1 MAMAAAPAADAVAG
15 RVAAQQASKTAAKDA
30 AAKAA
35 PAGGG
40 GGKGGGKSAPG
51 GNKGKDP
58 GGGTGKDPGGGK
70 ESGGGGDSSGGKKA
84 QSSGKSKGS
93 RAVSWAWSGSKKL
106 LMAQFVLCVVIL
118 ALGSMTSD
126 PKDGKSAAGRA
137 MVKGSAFALIF
148 FLLAILSAGGKG
160 AAKSATAVGTLITV
174 SYALTSSDVHA
185 VVTWINSF
193 FKGAGKKF
201 PAPQSAQDK
210 AEQKVDETTQT
221 HFPGTSPQQV
231 DETTQTHFPGTSS

>member
-15 RVAAQQASKTAAKDA
+15 RVAAKQASKTAATNA
-30 AAKAA
+30 AAKTA

-40 GGKGGGKSAPG
+40 GGTGGGTGTPG
-51 GNKGKDP
+51 GNKGKGTP
-58 GGGTGKDPGGGK
+58 GGKG
-70 ESGGGGDSSGGKKA
+70 SGGTSGGKKA
-84 QSSGKSKGS
+84 QSSGRGK

-126 PKDGKSAAGRA
+126 PQDGKSAAGRA

-201 PAPQSAQDK
+201 PAPEKSDK
-210 AEQKVDETTQT
+210 E
-221 HFPGTSPQQV
+221 
-231 DETTQTHFPGTSS
+231 SS

>member
-30 AAKAA
+30 AATAA
-35 PAGGG
+35 TSGGG
-40 GGKGGGKSAPG
+40 GGKGGGKGSQ
-51 GNKGKDP
+51 
-58 GGGTGKDPGGGK
+58 GGGK
-70 ESGGGGDSSGGKKA
+70 GQGQGSGQGGGKSGGGKA
-84 QSSGKSKGS
+84 QSSRGK

-106 LMAQFVLCVVIL
+106 LMAEFILCVVVL
-118 ALGSMTSD
+118 ALGSLTSD
-126 PKDGKSAAGRA
+126 PEDGKDQAARA
-137 MVKGSAFALIF
+137 MVKASAFALIF

-174 SYALTSSDVHA
+174 SYTLTSADVHA

-201 PAPQSAQDK
+201 PAPEKSEK
-210 AEQKVDETTQT
+210 E
-221 HFPGTSPQQV
+221 
-231 DETTQTHFPGTSS
+231 SS

>member
-30 AAKAA
+30 AATAA
-35 PAGGG
+35 TSGGG
-40 GGKGGGKSAPG
+40 GGKGGGKGS
-51 GNKGKDP
+51 
-58 GGGTGKDPGGGK
+58 PGGGK
-70 ESGGGGDSSGGKKA
+70 GQGQGSGQGGGKGGGGKA
-84 QSSGKSKGS
+84 QSSRGK

-106 LMAQFVLCVVIL
+106 LMAEFILCVVVL
-118 ALGSMTSD
+118 ALGSLTSD
-126 PKDGKSAAGRA
+126 PEDGKDQAARA
-137 MVKGSAFALIF
+137 MVKASAFALIF

-174 SYALTSSDVHA
+174 SYTLTSADVHA

-201 PAPQSAQDK
+201 PAPEKSEK
-210 AEQKVDETTQT
+210 E
-221 HFPGTSPQQV
+221 
-231 DETTQTHFPGTSS
+231 SS

>member
-15 RVAAQQASKTAAKDA
+15 RMAAKQASKTAATNA
-30 AAKAA
+30 AAKTA

-40 GGKGGGKSAPG
+40 GGTGGGTGPPG
-51 GNKGKDP
+51 GNKGKGTP
-58 GGGTGKDPGGGK
+58 GGKG
-70 ESGGGGDSSGGKKA
+70 SGGTSGGKKA
-84 QSSGKSKGS
+84 QSSGRGK

-126 PKDGKSAAGRA
+126 PQDGKSAAGRA

-201 PAPQSAQDK
+201 PAPEKSDK
-210 AEQKVDETTQT
+210 E
-221 HFPGTSPQQV
+221 
-231 DETTQTHFPGTSS
+231 SS

>member
-15 RVAAQQASKTAAKDA
+15 RVAAKQASKAAAKDA
-30 AAKAA
+30 AAKTA

-40 GGKGGGKSAPG
+40 GGAGGGKG
-51 GNKGKDP
+51 TP
-58 GGGTGKDPGGGK
+58 GGGKGKDPGGGK
-70 ESGGGGDSSGGKKA
+70 ESGGGGGKSGGAKA
-84 QSSGKSKGS
+84 QSSGKSRSK
-93 RAVSWAWSGSKKL
+93 RAVSWAWSGNKKL

-118 ALGSMTSD
+118 ALGSLTSD
-126 PKDGKSAAGRA
+126 PQDGKSAAGRA

-193 FKGAGKKF
+193 FKGAAKKF
-201 PAPQSAQDK
+201 PAPASAQEK

-221 HFPGTSPQQV
+221 HFPGTS
-231 DETTQTHFPGTSS
+231 S